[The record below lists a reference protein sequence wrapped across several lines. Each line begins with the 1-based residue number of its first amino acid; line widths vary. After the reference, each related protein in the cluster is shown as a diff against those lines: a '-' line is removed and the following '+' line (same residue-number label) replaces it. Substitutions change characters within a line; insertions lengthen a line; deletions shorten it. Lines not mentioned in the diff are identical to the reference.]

1 MLPALALY
9 SHFQTY
15 AFSDGAASRPLLSIF
30 VTDMLVGLIVLELCT
45 CVPCSH
51 NNGAITSL
59 PSGITIVPFRPPLLY
74 SFKARNCPN
83 ILEQSLGQE
92 NCVTFSGLPYEVF
105 GLVVVTRST
114 IVARNN

>member
-83 ILEQSLGQE
+83 ILEQSLVQE
-92 NCVTFSGLPYEVF
+92 NCVTFSGLPY
-105 GLVVVTRST
+105 
-114 IVARNN
+114 